1 MALELRQQ
9 LKLTQQLIMTPQ
21 LQQAIKL
28 LQLSRLELIHT
39 IKQEMET
46 NPVLEYEEPFY
57 SLTTLDEY
65 ENKAEEKKLEAL
77 AEFWEQYSED
87 SYLKEMGLH
96 QREEKEELPWE
107 NIVSKSPSLYNH
119 LMWQLNL
126 SHFTEKEKKIGGYI
140 IGNLDDDGYL
150 KVSLKEIAT
159 HTNTSIEEVKKVLKR
174 IQEFDPVGVAARD
187 LKECLLLQIEHFKID
202 LPWVREIV
210 QEYLSYLGKKDLKG
224 LAKRLKAPLEEIKRA
239 VEVILSLEPKPGRQY
254 NTEVPIYI
262 VPDVYVYKV
271 EDDFVVVLNED
282 GLPKLHINDYYRRL
296 MVNGNLSERVKNFLQ
311 SKFKSAVWL
320 IKSIHQRQRT
330 LYRVACSIFKF
341 QREFLEKG
349 IEYLRPLVLKDVAD
363 DIGLHESTVSRVT
376 ANKYV
381 QTPYG
386 IFELKF
392 FFNTGINTNSGNL
405 LSAESIKAKIREI
418 IASEDP
424 QKPYS
429 DQKIAKI
436 LKEQGINIA
445 RRTVAK
451 YRESLGILPSSQRKR
466 LW

>member
-46 NPVLEYEEPFY
+46 NPVLEYEEP
-57 SLTTLDEY
+57 SLSLNTLEEY
-65 ENKAEEKKLEAL
+65 KNKAEEKKLEEL
-77 AEFWEQYSED
+77 AEFWEQYNEE
-87 SYLKEMGLH
+87 SYLKEIGLQ

-107 NIVSKSPSLYNH
+107 NIVSRPPSLCDH
-119 LMWQLNL
+119 LLWQLNL
-126 SHFTEKEKKIGGYI
+126 SHFTEKEKEIGRYI

-150 KVSLKEIAT
+150 KISLQEIAT
-159 HTNTSIEEVKKVLKR
+159 HTNASLEEVKKVLSR
-174 IQEFDPVGVAARD
+174 IQEFDPIGVAARD
-187 LKECLLLQIEHFKID
+187 LRECLLLQIEHFKINA
-202 LPWVREIV
+202 PWVKEIV
-210 QEYLSYLGKKDLKG
+210 QEYLPYLQKKDLKK
-224 LAKRLKAPLEEIKRA
+224 LAKKLKAPLEEIQKA
-239 VEVILSLEPKPGRQY
+239 VEIILNLEPKPGRQY
-254 NTEVPIYI
+254 NSEVPIYI

-271 EDDFVVVLNED
+271 EDDYVVVLNED

-296 MVNGNLSERVKNFLQ
+296 MADGNLSERAKEFLQ
-311 SKFKSAVWL
+311 NKFKSAVWL

-349 IEYLRPLVLKDVAD
+349 VEYLRPLVLKDVAD
-363 DIGLHESTVSRVT
+363 DVGLHESTVSRVT
-376 ANKYV
+376 ANKYA
-381 QTPYG
+381 QTPHG

-392 FFNTGINTNSGNL
+392 FFNTGINTSSGDF
-405 LSAESIKAKIREI
+405 LSAESIKIKIKEI

-424 QKPYS
+424 RRPYS
-429 DQKIAKI
+429 DQKIAKM

-451 YRESLGILPSSQRKR
+451 YRESLGILPSSQRRR
-466 LW
+466 LL